1 MEIPLELERRLQQR
15 WLARFRSIER
25 IGVKRLVKRMPAR
38 RREPPLHGLEQRQ
51 ETDAL
56 LSGSIS
62 AFAENGLVR

>member
-15 WLARFRSIER
+15 WLARFRSID
-25 IGVKRLVKRMPAR
+25 VKRVVKRMPAR

>member
-1 MEIPLELERRLQQR
+1 
-15 WLARFRSIER
+15 
-25 IGVKRLVKRMPAR
+25 VKGLVKRMPAR
-38 RREPPLHGLEQRQ
+38 RRAEIHGLEQHQ